1 MITLLGIPSNYGG
14 HVSGPELTPNA
25 LRRVGLVEAFRNQN
39 IIINDLGNVSL
50 PEFLPNHIIPPILN
64 YPSPRVVWDKTN
76 KFLIDNDPLN
86 SFLFVLGGDCS
97 IVVGTTTYLSNK
109 YGEDLHIVFV
119 DAHVDNFKPQNDLRV
134 GAATMGMWLL
144 ANENMFWQ
152 KPKQITYSNF
162 TVIGCHDF
170 DTLPVSV
177 DQISTI
183 PLEQLRREGIIQ
195 KIKNF
200 KNKLPQNK
208 KIFVHFDVDVI
219 REEEMQAAYFPS
231 KDGLTLDECSLL
243 LNELLNDQR
252 IIGLEVTEFSPLKDI
267 TGELTKQVANL
278 LTDAI
283 SSPIKSYRMNSN

>member
-1 MITLLGIPSNYGG
+1 MMITLLGIPTHYGG

-25 LRRVGLVEAFRNQN
+25 LRRVGLVEAFNKQN
-39 IIINDLGNVSL
+39 ILINDLGNVAL
-50 PEFLPNHIIPPILN
+50 PEFLPNHIMPPILN

-76 KFLIDNDPLN
+76 KHLIDNDTLD
-86 SFLFVLGGDCS
+86 SFLLVLGGDCS

-119 DAHVDNFKPQNDLRV
+119 DAHVDNFKPKNDLRV
-134 GAATMGMWLL
+134 GAATMGIWLL
-144 ANENMFWQ
+144 SNENMFWP
-152 KPKQITYSNF
+152 KPKQIEYSNF

-177 DQISTI
+177 EQISTI
-183 PLEQLRREGIIQ
+183 PLEQLRKEGIIQ
-195 KIKNF
+195 SIKNF
-200 KNKLPQNK
+200 KNQLPQNK

-231 KDGLTLDECSLL
+231 KDGLTFAECSLL
-243 LNELLNDQR
+243 LHELLADKR

-267 TGELTKQVANL
+267 TGNLTLKIANL
-278 LTDAI
+278 LTDSI
-283 SSPIKSYRMNSN
+283 SSLLKSY